1 MTIPAA
7 NNTAAPR
14 YLDLLRHALC
24 RDHFPDARY
33 DMSSGSLQ
41 LMPFDPALRAEGR
54 DWPLEAVTMVGT
66 KRLENL
72 QTCCC
77 TALEEEIPG
86 DFVETGSGEVAVEFS
101 CVLS

>member
-1 MTIPAA
+1 MTMPAS
-7 NNTAAPR
+7 NNSDARR

-24 RDHFPDARY
+24 RDRFRDARY
-33 DMSSGSLQ
+33 EMSSGSLQ

-54 DWPLEAVTMVGT
+54 DWPLEAVTMAGT

-77 TALEEEIPG
+77 TALEEEIPA

>member
-1 MTIPAA
+1 M
-7 NNTAAPR
+7 
-14 YLDLLRHALC
+14 
-24 RDHFPDARY
+24 
-33 DMSSGSLQ
+33 
-41 LMPFDPALRAEGR
+41 
-54 DWPLEAVTMVGT
+54 EAVTMVGT